1 MASTRDQFIETTCNL
16 LEMQGYHA
24 TGLNQI
30 VKESGAPKGSLYYH
44 FPEGKEELAEEAVHR
59 TSENLTTLIQD
70 HLRED
75 LPIAE
80 AVRDF
85 VLGVAHGV
93 EVTNFQSGGP
103 LTAIAMET
111 ATTSE
116 RLNQAC
122 RAAFAQI
129 QAAFAAKLLAAGIET
144 GRVAALS
151 VFITSAIEGGII
163 LSRTHHSGDPLRTV
177 AEELF
182 HYLRCLA
189 AKEN

>member
-1 MASTRDQFIETTCNL
+1 MSSTKDQFINTTCNL
-16 LEMQGYHA
+16 LEKQGYHA

-44 FPEGKEELAEEAVHR
+44 FPEGKEELASEAVR
-59 TSENLTTLIQD
+59 RASENLTSLIQEN
-70 HLRED
+70 LNED
-75 LPIAE
+75 RTIAE

-111 ATTSE
+111 ATTSD
-116 RLNQAC
+116 RLNLAC
-122 RAAFAQI
+122 RDAFSQI
-129 QAAFAAKLLAAGIET
+129 QSAFAAKLAIAAFEPDRAIS
-144 GRVAALS
+144 LS
-151 VFITSAIEGGII
+151 KFITSAIEGGII

-177 AEELF
+177 AEEL
-182 HYLRCLA
+182 YLML
-189 AKEN
+189 KGITE